1 MAVGGRPISEHGSS
15 PLSTCGPR
23 AETLDVLSDME
34 RGMKLDVECSL
45 PVGTKVVIVED
56 DLTLRELLESILV
69 EFGATCTAF
78 DNAEDALV
86 YLIEQKCACT
96 LMIVDHGVPGSIKG
110 MEFISMVHEKWPGI
124 PAILTSGYQLDT
136 TGLAPPVSY
145 LFKPWSVEEL
155 VVSIREVIK
164 NLSDESAQIR
174 R

>member
-1 MAVGGRPISEHGSS
+1 
-15 PLSTCGPR
+15 
-23 AETLDVLSDME
+23 
-34 RGMKLDVECSL
+34 MKLDVECSL
-45 PVGTKVVIVED
+45 PVGTKVLIVED

-69 EFGATCTAF
+69 ELGATCTAF

-124 PAILTSGYQLDT
+124 PAILTSGYQLDA
-136 TGLAPPVSY
+136 TGLTPPVSY
-145 LFKPWSVEEL
+145 LFKPWSLEEL
-155 VVSIREVIK
+155 VVALRQVMPNS
-164 NLSDESAQIR
+164 NDESARNR